1 MQTYFKPRDPRVGK
15 DLINTFNRGWPGIF
29 FPMTSDNTVTSRF
42 RHLRKVDM
50 SSLLFY
56 VQTPDWIK
64 YFLKQLKEYK
74 NR

>member
-1 MQTYFKPRDPRVGK
+1 MEK
-15 DLINTFNRGWPGIF
+15 DLINTFKRGLAGIF

-56 VQTPDWIK
+56 FKTPDWMK
-64 YFLKQLKEYK
+64 YFLKQLNGYK